1 MKLSIWF
8 LILRIGNT
16 RSATNVLT
24 SAVKVQQRNST
35 WFYLS
40 LGSCQLLQLGCCESG
55 GGNCPTHRHHSRC
68 GRCSC
73 SVAGP
78 TTTTQHI
85 LAIWAGIRYQY
96 GITFFK
102 PLRFAFITTS
112 IGKKCWW
119 IKCRWDIFYILAV
132 LLFWVDRSRNSKPA
146 PAPPK
151 KGTGNFL
158 QCCGVGAGALWSR
171 K

>member
-1 MKLSIWF
+1 MRRKEAKFFFFYEKKIWSEMKRSIWF

-96 GITFFK
+96 GITFYVLL
-102 PLRFAFITTS
+102 P
-112 IGKKCWW
+112 
-119 IKCRWDIFYILAV
+119 YILY
-132 LLFWVDRSRNSKPA
+132 FIKSGCFSKCPA
-146 PAPPK
+146 
-151 KGTGNFL
+151 FFSW
-158 QCCGVGAGALWSR
+158 AGL
-171 K
+171 